1 MGIGSMLDEPVPSGC
16 SQDCADVEA
25 TEELEEYLEWPR
37 NEKVGVG
44 GVEPSD
50 VVHEEEHEGVNC
62 EYVVATAAS
71 PKLLSEDFA
80 ATSFGNWSCRNS
92 RMVCFVK

>member
-1 MGIGSMLDEPVPSGC
+1 MLDELLASGC

-25 TEELEEYLEWPR
+25 TEELDEYREWPR

-50 VVHEEEHEGVNC
+50 AVQEEPQEGVNC
-62 EYVVATAAS
+62 EQVVAATVS
-71 PKLLSEDFA
+71 PKLLFEDFA
-80 ATSFGNWSCRNS
+80 ATSLGNWSCRNS
-92 RMVCFVK
+92 RMMCLVK